1 MTNVNM
7 SNGSS
12 VRLRTG
18 AAGVAE
24 NEDGASA
31 ERPANLLWA
40 IDEIIIAL

>member
-1 MTNVNM
+1 MPLTNPE
-7 SNGSS
+7 
-12 VRLRTG
+12 LRT
-18 AAGVAE
+18 AASFLRQACVAE